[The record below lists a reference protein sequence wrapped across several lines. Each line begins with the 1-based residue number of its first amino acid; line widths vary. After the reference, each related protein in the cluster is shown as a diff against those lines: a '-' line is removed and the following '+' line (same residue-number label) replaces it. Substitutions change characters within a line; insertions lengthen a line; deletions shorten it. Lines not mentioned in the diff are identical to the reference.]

1 MPGCSLCMGNQ
12 ARIAEK
18 STALST
24 STRNFPN
31 RLGKGADVFLAS
43 AELSAVA
50 AILGRIPTNEEYQ
63 EYAKKLDATAK
74 DTYRYLNFDE
84 LPDYVKSADTVEMDE
99 AAYEGLGPAM
109 REELKKMKEM
119 KA

>member
-1 MPGCSLCMGNQ
+1 MGNQ

-43 AELSAVA
+43 AELSAVT
-50 AILGRIPTNEEYQ
+50 AILGRIPSNAEYQ
-63 EYAKKLDATAK
+63 EYAKKLDATAS

-84 LPDYVKSADTVEMDE
+84 LPDYVKASDTVEMDE

-109 REELKKMKEM
+109 REELKKMKA